1 MFSIWHMMVLVLLLL
16 PPALV
21 LMSGKVVGSAKAGWA
36 LLAFFLSW
44 IGFAIFLIVHAGPLA
59 PAKNG

>member
-1 MFSIWHMMVLVLLLL
+1 MMVLVLLLL
-16 PPALV
+16 PPVLV
-21 LMSGKVVGSAKAGWA
+21 LMSGRTAGGPKLGWA

-44 IGFAIFLIVHAGPLA
+44 IGFAIFLIVNAGRLV

>member
-1 MFSIWHMMVLVLLLL
+1 MFSIWHMMILAMLFL
-16 PPALV
+16 PPVLV
-21 LMSGKVVGSAKAGWA
+21 LMSGKVAGGAKAGWA